1 MSIRIFAC
9 LLLLLASLPAVAA
22 EPEKSTES
30 NPAVVA
36 TATAKS
42 AETDRTIR
50 RAIRQL
56 DSDTFAE
63 RREAA
68 EQLRD
73 AGPAAIASLEEAC
86 RDGAGERVAQ
96 SIEILQSFAASEDRE
111 VSAAALHALKN
122 IADGENATAAKLAAT
137 AVHSIRTTPGMRPA
151 PEAGGD
157 RIAGFNPFDN
167 AMLQG
172 MRGRERN
179 FSMSTVRNN
188 GREQIKI
195 TDGERRVEIDKDP
208 SGPLRVEWREGN
220 DAPQVAEADDLDQ
233 LRKDHPQAAEIYD
246 QYQAQIAGAQGM
258 LGERFFAPLRLDGL
272 PIPQPMR
279 QMDEQWARMRAEHQ
293 QMMEEMRAQ
302 HQQRMRNMRQI
313 APARPANPPTQLRRL
328 QEDARQL
335 QQRIQA
341 GDVDDATIE
350 EISRLQELLKELQ
363 RQANQ

>member
-1 MSIRIFAC
+1 MSIRSFAC

-22 EPEKSTES
+22 EPEKSTEP
-30 NPAVVA
+30 NPPAVA
-36 TATAKS
+36 NAAPKS

-96 SIEILQSFAASEDRE
+96 SIEILQSFAASEDRD
-111 VSAAALHALKN
+111 VSAAALGALKK
-122 IADGENATAAKLAAT
+122 IADGDNATAAKLAAT
-137 AVHSIRTTPGMRPA
+137 AVHSTRSIPGMRPA
-151 PEAGGD
+151 PPGD
-157 RIAGFNPFDN
+157 DGRIAGFDPFDIR
-167 AMLQG
+167 LLPG
-172 MRGRERN
+172 VRGRERN

-195 TDGERRVEIDKDP
+195 TDGERHVEIDKAP
-208 SGPLRVEWREGN
+208 NGPLRVEWREGN
-220 DAPQVAEADDLDQ
+220 EAPQVAEADDLDE

-246 QYQAQIAGAQGM
+246 QYQARIAGPQGM
-258 LGERFFAPLRLDGL
+258 LGPRFFAPLRLDGL
-272 PIPQPMR
+272 AVPQPIR

-302 HQQRMRNMRQI
+302 HELRMRNMRQL
-313 APARPANPPTQLRRL
+313 APARPAEPPTQLRRL

-341 GDVDDATIE
+341 GDVDEATIE

-363 RQANQ
+363 RQVDQ